1 MAMEQAVA
9 NTVYNKKQKAAPV
22 SASGSMPL
30 SMVPA
35 GRSVLVQSIRGKDE
49 TRRFLNNL
57 GFIEGTEVA
66 VVSELSGNM
75 IVSVKGTRVAI
86 SKSMANR
93 VLTQE

>member
-22 SASGSMPL
+22 SASGSIPL

-49 TRRFLNNL
+49 TRRFLESL
-57 GFIEGTEVA
+57 GFVENAEVC
-66 VVSELSGNM
+66 VVSELGGNV
-75 IVSVKGTRVAI
+75 IVNVKDTRVAI
-86 SKSMANR
+86 SRAMAAR
-93 VLTQE
+93 IYAV